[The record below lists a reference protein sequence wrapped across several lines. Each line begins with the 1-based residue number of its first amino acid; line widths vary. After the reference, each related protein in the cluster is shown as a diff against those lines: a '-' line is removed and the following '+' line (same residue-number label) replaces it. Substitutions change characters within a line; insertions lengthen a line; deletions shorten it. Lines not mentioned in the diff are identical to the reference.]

1 MCWQLAKLASLN
13 IDRSDVPKDR
23 AFTSLRLVRAKMAA
37 KMTAK
42 MAAKMTAKMAECVRM
57 GVCGP
62 LGPQGRDHHSHL
74 KYRGD

>member
-42 MAAKMTAKMAECVRM
+42 MAAKMTAKWRNVFAWVYVARW
-57 GVCGP
+57 GHRAGIIT
-62 LGPQGRDHHSHL
+62 RI
-74 KYRGD
+74 